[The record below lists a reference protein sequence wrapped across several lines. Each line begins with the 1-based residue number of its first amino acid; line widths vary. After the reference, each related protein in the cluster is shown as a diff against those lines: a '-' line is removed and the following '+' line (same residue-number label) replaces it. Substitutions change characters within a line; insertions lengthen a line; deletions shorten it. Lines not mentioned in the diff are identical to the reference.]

1 MKVLFKFT
9 KGTVVD
15 FTESCVG
22 YPPGELF
29 TPVEGRS
36 QHRIDEQRI
45 FFPNLHVYDTIDF
58 R

>member
-22 YPPGELF
+22 YPPIELF
-29 TPVEGRS
+29 TSVESRP

-45 FFPNLHVYDTIDF
+45 FLPNLHVYDIIDF